1 MNTTLS
7 NSWLFRKSQL
17 EWTDVIDFIEAQK
30 RKQDMKDI
38 EDKLD
43 KGMNKIFYAKQ
54 IFDFRY

>member
-30 RKQDMKDI
+30 RKQDIKDI

-43 KGMNKIFYAKQ
+43 KGMNKICDSKQ
-54 IFDFRY
+54 IFDYRY

>member
-7 NSWLFRKSQL
+7 NSRLFRKSQL